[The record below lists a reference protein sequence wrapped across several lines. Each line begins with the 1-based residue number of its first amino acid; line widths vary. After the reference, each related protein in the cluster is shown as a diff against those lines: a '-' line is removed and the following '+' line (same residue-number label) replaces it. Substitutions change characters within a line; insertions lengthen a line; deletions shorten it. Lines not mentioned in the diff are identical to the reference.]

1 MHDQLTLIW
10 NKAQARHLA
19 HLSNGDLW
27 AERVSRVNS
36 PQSLAAHIRQL
47 ESNRSHSQAFGWAF
61 KLITQLESFSS
72 IISLFTQGNPGI
84 SALLWT
90 PLAIIIELA
99 SREQLMLEFIGH
111 TFSQFEQALPQF
123 EGYLKEFGSRVLPQ
137 GLQNS
142 LIVFYAEFIGHY
154 QDAIKFLEGKKRLLF
169 LFPRPQRFSRI
180 AKQRSLNLLNLK
192 KSIDD
197 EINLFKFQI
206 YQEHHRELKECLEG
220 YKDPTMAF
228 EFSCTGIQHRKNP
241 HFHFREE
248 VFEELHTHLMSG
260 RPRNE
265 HRAAG
270 LHGIG
275 GVGKTQVALEFAHR
289 YSNEYDAIFW
299 INAETEAKLTES
311 LYSYARMVEN
321 ESPVVAEQK
330 LAAIKNFRRFLN
342 NPPSKGSP
350 FRWLAIYD
358 NVEDV
363 RLFEKFWLEG
373 PHGSLILTTR
383 SPEIAHASGGRVI
396 PIPLFTVDESLA
408 FMLKMNTNSDAL
420 DKEELD
426 VAREI
431 ADRTGHLPLALN
443 SISAYARTTSS
454 SYRTFI
460 QHYRDF
466 DTNMLFQDDKGR
478 DSTYERSI
486 RNTWTMTLNLIDP
499 LAQMLMETVALLD
512 PDGIPTELFECHD
525 LNAKFEHNGP
535 ARTFPR
541 LSDCLSDR
549 FPNRLTSFDNAVSA
563 LSGKGLIS
571 KSSGSERLSC
581 HRMIKEAVL
590 QSLKQ
595 DDLELHFDWIVFSL
609 NACFPHTDCKEMLET
624 WDKCA
629 MFHSQISMLLK
640 MYKRFSNTLRPPIL
654 LCEIVRRCAWYLRE
668 TGYFQ
673 AAKEILMDGFDIL
686 EQAVERRNHPGY
698 FPQYMSRITAELYST
713 YGSLEYEE
721 NLPGYG
727 RAWFQKAEQHRMKLI
742 EAEAPK
748 FFDIQSMALVDGDIS
763 LTYLADGLPDP
774 SVGTYNMLLDTFD
787 SQHHRCIWAANLSIA
802 LRAKGN
808 LDESLSWCRK
818 SSEWVTERHGERS
831 LEMAIVHFNTACTLL
846 LMNRGDEAM
855 AALEN
860 SLRIRQE
867 KSPMHRYLGFTQHKI
882 GEVMKSREDFERA
895 ELFFRTAAKVL
906 EKCESCEGA
915 TARSKYSLLTI
926 LKDKDSHEA
935 DRLGGEISM
944 ILQGF
949 MDTVDR
955 NVWSED
961 YFDKF
966 VLYCHR

>member
-1 MHDQLTLIW
+1 M
-10 NKAQARHLA
+10 
-19 HLSNGDLW
+19 
-27 AERVSRVNS
+27 
-36 PQSLAAHIRQL
+36 
-47 ESNRSHSQAFGWAF
+47 
-61 KLITQLESFSS
+61 
-72 IISLFTQGNPGI
+72 
-84 SALLWT
+84 
-90 PLAIIIELA
+90 
-99 SREQLMLEFIGH
+99 
-111 TFSQFEQALPQF
+111 
-123 EGYLKEFGSRVLPQ
+123 
-137 GLQNS
+137 
-142 LIVFYAEFIGHY
+142 
-154 QDAIKFLEGKKRLLF
+154 
-169 LFPRPQRFSRI
+169 
-180 AKQRSLNLLNLK
+180 
-192 KSIDD
+192 
-197 EINLFKFQI
+197 
-206 YQEHHRELKECLEG
+206 
-220 YKDPTMAF
+220 
-228 EFSCTGIQHRKNP
+228 
-241 HFHFREE
+241 
-248 VFEELHTHLMSG
+248 
-260 RPRNE
+260 
-265 HRAAG
+265 
-270 LHGIG
+270 HGIG

-342 NPPSKGSP
+342 NPSSKGSP

-383 SPEIAHASGGRVI
+383 SPEIAHACGGRVI
-396 PIPLFTVDESLA
+396 PIPLFTVEESLA
-408 FMLKMNTNSDAL
+408 FMLKMNTTNSNTL

-426 VAREI
+426 VVREI

-454 SYRTFI
+454 SYRSFI

-466 DTNMLFQDDKGR
+466 DTKLLFQGNKGK

-486 RNTWTMTLNLIDP
+486 RNTWTMTLTSIDP
-499 LAQMLMETVALLD
+499 LARMLMETVALLD
-512 PDGIPTELFECHD
+512 PDGIPTEIFECHD
-525 LNAKFEHNGP
+525 MNAKFEHNGP

-549 FPNRLTSFDNAVSA
+549 FPDRLTFDNAVSA

-595 DDLELHFDWIVFSL
+595 EDLELHFDWIIFSL
-609 NACFPHTDCKEMLET
+609 NGCFPHTDCKEMLET

-640 MYKRFSNTLRPPIL
+640 MYKRFSNTLRPPVL
-654 LCEIVRRCAWYLRE
+654 LCEIIRRCAWYLRE

-673 AAKEILMDGFDIL
+673 AAKEILTEGFDIL

-698 FPQYMSRITAELYST
+698 FPQYMSRLTAELYSS

-748 FFDIQSMALVDGDIS
+748 FFDIQSMALVDGDLS

-787 SQHHRCIWAANLSIA
+787 NQHLRCTWAANLSIA
-802 LRAKGN
+802 LRAKGG
-808 LDESLSWCRK
+808 LDESLAWCRK

-906 EKCESCEGA
+906 EKCESCQGA
-915 TARSKYSLLTI
+915 AARSKYSLLTI
-926 LKDKDSHEA
+926 LKEKDSQEVDSLA
-935 DRLGGEISM
+935 GEISM
-944 ILQGF
+944 ILESLK
-949 MDTVDR
+949 DTVDR